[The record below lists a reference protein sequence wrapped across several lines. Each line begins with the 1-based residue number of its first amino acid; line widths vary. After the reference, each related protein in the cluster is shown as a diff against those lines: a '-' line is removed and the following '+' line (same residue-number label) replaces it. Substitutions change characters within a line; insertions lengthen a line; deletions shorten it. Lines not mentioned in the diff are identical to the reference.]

1 VKKLLLASLL
11 LFSYLSGYSQ
21 KDNYGTEFWTG
32 FLGNLLTFKG
42 DSNHLQLYVA
52 ARQNTN
58 VTVSIPSTNF
68 SVTKFV
74 LSSKVTVFDIPRKL
88 AFIFKSETVEQKGVY
103 IISEYPIAVSAM
115 NVLDYSSGASVVF
128 PLKSLIPRAK
138 FTTVHPDIRDDKDP
152 RQVSLSEFLLVGTE
166 DATAVEITAT
176 AKTNG
181 GKNPFTTFGV
191 TLNKGETYMVTS
203 TDNLDGSTIKVLN
216 KKRLAVYTG
225 NRCSDFPCGACD
237 NQVEQLLSNEL
248 LDTVYYALPQ
258 YGHDSGYFVKV
269 VSIDSALWIKVN
281 GKNKLV
287 PAKDSGLVFNIN
299 RGDSVLKITSK
310 RKFSCFQFLKGMIC
324 NGYTLNPN
332 YSESN
337 AWGDPSTV
345 QLMSHAFFS
354 KNSMFSTVTSN
365 NLQAHYVS
373 ILVPSNG
380 IKDVYLD
387 GNPVAS
393 SQFRKIKDDP
403 KFSYAM
409 LVLSYGTHSIRADSG
424 HIAYSYGLGLTE
436 SYMYLAAYSLPVFEL
451 YVFDST
457 LSYDCKK
464 STVTMQF
471 EAQRI
476 GAVDYW
482 WDFGD
487 GKTDTG
493 QITKHTFKVPGTYKL
508 RAKTIAFN
516 GKIDS
521 FSKVYTLNFPVF
533 NPLYDKL
540 LCDSQYTFQETNSF
554 FTNFKWQD
562 NSTKS
567 NFTVNKD
574 ANLWVTATDTGG
586 SCKFKDSAKII
597 SVAANAKLYV
607 DSLAKCFSNNLYR
620 FRDSLTLNNDLISHR
635 ILRYTSNSYL
645 GNSEAFKDA
654 TFDFHFNKT
663 GKFNV
668 YIDVY
673 PANSSCFYTYMVPVN
688 VRPSPRPHV
697 NLDKDRYCNGE
708 TVTIYDSSTLC
719 CGKIVNYFGWFDDST
734 FLQSKQ
740 AIISGK
746 VFFDFKQSSQVKRIK
761 FFTETSEG
769 CFDTTYLSLQ
779 VFPPASPKFD
789 FGNDSIKCLVLSRWT
804 FTHTVNTNLTGIY
817 DMHWD
822 FGNGTIGTQSQY
834 KNFRYLDTGTY
845 RIKFSTKTDQGC
857 KDSLIKHVKVI
868 EQPYSRF
875 SINDSIQCL
884 EYNQFLFKD
893 KSLGK
898 LLNYNWKV
906 GDGKSSNLQNPQHHY
921 DSSGKYIVKLIVNAP
936 YPGCFDD
943 SIINYAEVLKMPIAS
958 FSSLKDSLCLSNKS
972 FTPIDKSVF
981 FNGVDKYYWKSNQLY
996 DSLKTNPSLLFKD
1009 TGLMRIQLIVM
1020 DKAGCTDTFT
1030 KDLVIKPQPRIN
1042 FDINDTIQCYGQN
1055 RFNFKQN
1062 PVDAQIKT
1070 LSWKMDDVILSSNT
1084 PNAQFINSIQTGLHK
1099 IALEAETYFGCK
1111 DSLIKFIEVLPAL
1124 NADFAVNKDTQCYYQ
1139 QSFNLTNSSIVLK
1152 DAISDIKYF
1161 YKSGLLGNSSDITA
1175 YIFNTSGEK
1184 SILMEIQTVE
1194 GCFDSLSKKAFIIQ
1208 NPEVTFNGDTMCL
1221 GDSVVLTGF
1230 QTKGDLNI
1238 MQWRWQMRDGAIYT
1252 SKLAIHTY
1260 KASGIYNP
1268 ILQVSDRFGC
1278 SGQTQG
1284 TVFVN
1289 TLPKPQFKID
1299 ILSSD
1304 KQFTYVK
1311 LIPDFKGYSS
1321 YLWSFP
1327 DGSSN
1332 NQESPL
1338 INFKRFFEDF
1348 IRLKIV
1354 DSNGCSDTVSQFL
1367 FIYPTIDELWIENA
1381 FTPNNDQLNDVF
1393 KPTAIDGAKDYRL
1406 RIFNRWG
1413 EQIFNSNDV
1422 RYGWDGSFNGEPVQD
1437 GVYIFTVEFRYPD
1450 GNRYNAKGNVTLV
1463 R

>member
-1 VKKLLLASLL
+1 MFAC
-11 LFSYLSGYSQ
+11 LSGYSQ

-32 FLGNLLTFKG
+32 FLGNLLEFKG

-58 VTVSIPSTNF
+58 VTVTIPSTNF

-88 AFIFKSETVEQKGVY
+88 AFIDKSETIEKKGVY
-103 IISEYPIAVSAM
+103 IVSDYPIAVSAM

-128 PLKSLIPRAK
+128 PLKSLIPRAT
-138 FTTVHPDIRDDKDP
+138 FVTVHPDLKDEKNSL
-152 RQVSLSEFLLVGTE
+152 QTGLSEFLLVGTE
-166 DATAVEITAT
+166 DGTAVEITVT
-176 AKTNG
+176 ARTNG
-181 GKNPFTTFGV
+181 GKKPHTTFGV

-203 TDNLDGSTIKVLN
+203 PDNLDGSTIKVLN

-225 NRCSDFPCGACD
+225 NRCSYFPCGACD

-269 VSIDSALWIKVN
+269 ISIDGPLWIKVN
-281 GKNKLV
+281 GEDKLI

-299 RGDSVLKITSK
+299 KGDSVFKITSK
-310 RKFSCFQFLKGMIC
+310 RKFACFQFLKGMNC
-324 NGYTLNPN
+324 NGYTLNLN
-332 YSESN
+332 YSQAN

-373 ILVPSNG
+373 LLVPSNG
-380 IKDVYLD
+380 INSVYLD
-387 GNPVAS
+387 GNPVATNK
-393 SQFRKIKDDP
+393 FRKIKDDP

-409 LVLSYGTHSIRADSG
+409 LELTYGTHSIRADSG

-436 SYMYLAAYSLPVFEL
+436 SYMYLAAYSLPIFEL

-471 EAQRI
+471 EAERI

-493 QITKHTFKVPGTYKL
+493 QITTHTFKVPGTYKL

-521 FSKVYTLNFPVF
+521 FSKVYTLDFPEF
-533 NPLYDKL
+533 NPVYDKI
-540 LCDSQYTFQETNSF
+540 LCDSQFTFQETNTF

-562 NSTKS
+562 NSTKN
-567 NFTVNKD
+567 NFTVDKD
-574 ANLWVTATDTGG
+574 AKLWVTATDTGG
-586 SCKFKDSAKII
+586 VCTFKDSAKII
-597 SVAANAKLYV
+597 LAATHARLYV
-607 DSLAKCFSNNLYR
+607 DTLAKCYSNNLFR
-620 FRDSLTLNNDLISHR
+620 FRDSIAINNDLISHR
-635 ILRYTSNSYL
+635 ILRYTSNSYW
-645 GNSEAFKDA
+645 GNSKAFKDP
-654 TFDFHFNKT
+654 TFEFKFNRT

-673 PANSSCFYTYMVPVN
+673 PANSSCFFTYTVPVN
-688 VRPSPRPHV
+688 VLPSPRPHV
-697 NLDKDRYCNGE
+697 NLDKDKYCHGE

-734 FLQSKQ
+734 FIQSKQ

-746 VFFDFKQSSQVKRIK
+746 VFFDYKQSSQVKKIK

-769 CFDTTYLSLQ
+769 CFDTSYLSLQ

-789 FGNDSIKCLVLSRWT
+789 FGNDSTKCLVLSRWT

-817 DMHWD
+817 DMLWD
-822 FGNGTIGTQSQY
+822 FGNGKTGNQSQY
-834 KNFRYLDTGTY
+834 KNFRYMDTGTY
-845 RIKFSTKTDQGC
+845 QIKFSTKTDQGC
-857 KDSLIKHVKVI
+857 RDSLIRHVKVI
-868 EQPYSRF
+868 EQPYARF
-875 SINDSIQCL
+875 SVDDSIQCL
-884 EYNQFLFKD
+884 KPNQFVFVD
-893 KSLGK
+893 KSVGK
-898 LLNYNWKV
+898 FLQYKWKF
-906 GDGKSSNLQNPQHHY
+906 GDGKTSNLQNPWHTY
-921 DSSGKYIVKLIVNAP
+921 DSSGKHKVKLIVNAP

-943 SIINYAEVLKMPIAS
+943 SLTHNAEVLKMPVAS
-958 FSSLKDSLCLSNKS
+958 FSTLKDSLCFNSKS
-972 FTPIDKSVF
+972 ITPIDKSIF
-981 FNGVDKYYWKSNQLY
+981 FNGADKYFWTSGKMI
-996 DSLKTNPSLLFKD
+996 DSSLTPPMLLFKD
-1009 TGLMRIQLIVM
+1009 TGALQIQLVVK
-1020 DKAGCTDTFT
+1020 DKAGCKDTFI
-1030 KDLVIKPQPRIN
+1030 KVIQIKPQPAIG
-1042 FDINDTIQCYGQN
+1042 FTINDTIQCYGQN
-1055 RFNFKQN
+1055 KFIIKQD
-1062 PVDAQIKT
+1062 PVDAEIKT
-1070 LSWKMDDVILSSNT
+1070 LSWKLDDVFISNT
-1084 PNAQFINSIQTGLHK
+1084 SDAQVLNSTQIGLHK
-1099 IALEAETYFGCK
+1099 IVLDAETFFGCR
-1111 DSLIKFIEVLPAL
+1111 DSLTKYIEVLPPL
-1124 NADFAVNKDTQCYYQ
+1124 NANFTLNKDTQCFYK

-1152 DAISDIKYF
+1152 DAIESIKYF
-1161 YKSGLLGNSSDITA
+1161 YKSGLIGTTSDLTD
-1175 YIFNTSGEK
+1175 YIFGTSGEK
-1184 SILMEIQTVE
+1184 RILMELQTVE
-1194 GCFDSLSKKAFIIQ
+1194 GCFDSLSKKAYVIQ
-1208 NPEVTFNGDTMCL
+1208 NPEVSFNGDTVCL
-1221 GDSVVLTGF
+1221 GDSVILTGL
-1230 QTKGDLNI
+1230 QTKGDFSI
-1238 MQWRWQMRDGAIYT
+1238 TQWNWQMRDGDTYPT
-1252 SKLAIHTY
+1252 SIANHIY
-1260 KASGIYNP
+1260 KAAGVYNP
-1268 ILQVSDRFGC
+1268 ILQVSDRYGC
-1278 SGQTQG
+1278 SAQSQG
-1284 TVFVN
+1284 LVIVN
-1289 TLPKPQFKID
+1289 ILPKPQFKFD

-1311 LIPDFKGYSS
+1311 LIPDYKGYSS

-1327 DGSSN
+1327 DGSQN
-1332 NQESPL
+1332 NEESPL
-1338 INFKRFFEDF
+1338 INFKRFFEDY
-1348 IRLKIV
+1348 IRLKVV
-1354 DSNGCSDTVSQFL
+1354 DLNGCSDTVSQFL
-1367 FIYPTIDELWIENA
+1367 FIYPPIDELWIENA

-1413 EQIFNSNDV
+1413 ELIFSSNDV
-1422 RYGWDGSFNGEPVQD
+1422 RFGWDGTFKGEPVQD
-1437 GVYIFTVEFRYPD
+1437 GVYIFTVEFKYPD
-1450 GNRYNAKGNVTLV
+1450 GNRYDAKGNVTLV